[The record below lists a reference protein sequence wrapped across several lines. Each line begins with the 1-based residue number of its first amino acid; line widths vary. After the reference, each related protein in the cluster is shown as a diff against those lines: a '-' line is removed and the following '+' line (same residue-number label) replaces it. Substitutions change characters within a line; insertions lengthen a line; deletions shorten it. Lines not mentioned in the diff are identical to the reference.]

1 MASISR
7 LLFITGTFLASP
19 VAAQELKP
27 LCPDR
32 GAFQPCTVDPG
43 HIQVEI
49 GLLDWFQ
56 DADDTR
62 LIADAVVRL
71 GLDDTSEVQL
81 AMSPMVRKSFAQGRG
96 DLRLSYRKRLVEG
109 DFSLAV
115 QPSIQLPTGS
125 SKLSAGRLI
134 PGIAIGSTYDI
145 TPRTQFYL
153 TPYAVKGQYL
163 LGGTFVGV
171 NQILH
176 GPISGTVEYMI
187 QHQRGE
193 TQSSADFT
201 LAYTA
206 SKSVEFDINANIGL
220 TRQTPAV
227 EFVLGVTKEF

>member
-62 LIADAVVRL
+62 MIADAVVRL

-115 QPSIQLPTGS
+115 QPSLQLPTGS
-125 SKLSAGRLI
+125 QGLSGDRLI
-134 PGIAIGSTYDI
+134 PGIAIGSTYDL
-145 TPRTQFYL
+145 TPSTQFYL
-153 TPYAVKGQYL
+153 TPYAVKGQNL
-163 LGGTFVGV
+163 LGGTFLGV
-171 NQILH
+171 NQIVH
-176 GPISGTVEYMI
+176 GPLGASAEVMF
-187 QHQRGE
+187 QHQKGE

-201 LAYTA
+201 LTYTVG
-206 SKSVEFDINANIGL
+206 SRMEFDTSANFGL

-227 EFVLGVTKEF
+227 ELVVGVTRRF